1 MRVCGKRQ
9 QKYYMQCIKH
19 TSCATQYI
27 ITILETIDGSLH
39 TLLMHPY
46 SSRPLVAFLFVSV
59 LLFPFLAY
67 AGDEMEPVAWFEP
80 RPGIGKRATWTPG
93 QDIVIVGANLKGRY
107 SVQDGYPSDREVCLV
122 SEANANDVQCMNP
135 KDSLIKEW
143 SQHLLIVAIP
153 EDIVPRGTVKL
164 RFYTKKQE
172 CKNITGTDTIGMSC
186 GKVLKWG
193 DDVLI
198 GSYELVPSVT
208 TIIDRETGGDF
219 KGNLLPGK
227 EYEVRGHW
235 FGGGRGKVRVN
246 GRQLFASEIIVWLP
260 DAVAIRPSFWGKFV
274 EVHNG
279 VGWSVPVPA
288 YVEKPLWQRIRLHTQ
303 VKRSGSRRLR
313 RAYDASLLRVAPLL
327 GPRSGRE

>member
-1 MRVCGKRQ
+1 MAFLF
-9 QKYYMQCIKH
+9 M
-19 TSCATQYI
+19 T
-27 ITILETIDGSLH
+27 
-39 TLLMHPY
+39 
-46 SSRPLVAFLFVSV
+46 FLFVSV

-80 RPGIGKRATWTPG
+80 RPEEGKRATWTHG
-93 QDIVIVGANLKGRY
+93 QDIIIVGANLKGRY
-107 SVQDGYPSDREVCLV
+107 SVQDGYPVDREVCLIG
-122 SEANANDVQCMNP
+122 EANANDVQCMNP
-135 KDSLIKEW
+135 KDPLIKEW
-143 SQHLLIVAIP
+143 SQYLLIVAIP
-153 EDIVPRGTVKL
+153 KDIVPRGAVKV

-172 CKNITGTDTIGMSC
+172 CRNLTGPDTIGMSC

-208 TIIDRETGGDF
+208 TVVDRETGGDL
-219 KGNLLPGK
+219 KGNLVPRK

-235 FGGGRGKVRVN
+235 FGGGWGKVRVN
-246 GRQLFASEIIVWLP
+246 GRQLFASEITVWLP
-260 DAVAIRPSFWGKFV
+260 NAVVIRPSFGGKFV

-288 YVEKPLWQRIRLHTQ
+288 YVGKPFWRRIRLHTQ

-313 RAYDASLLRVAPLL
+313 RVYDASLLRVAPLL